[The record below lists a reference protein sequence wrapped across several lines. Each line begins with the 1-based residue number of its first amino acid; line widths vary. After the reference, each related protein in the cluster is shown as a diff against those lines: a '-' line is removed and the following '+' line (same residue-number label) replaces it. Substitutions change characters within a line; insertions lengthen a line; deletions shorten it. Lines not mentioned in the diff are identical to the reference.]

1 MMSSHSDLLDS
12 IIDCQ
17 LAAQDT
23 SRMCL
28 ELAGT
33 VRNVRKAATEALQ
46 LMKQSKHD
54 YYAMQAVKK
63 IQEIIDATD

>member
-1 MMSSHSDLLDS
+1 M
-12 IIDCQ
+12 
-17 LAAQDT
+17 
-23 SRMCL
+23 
-28 ELAGT
+28 AGT